1 MRRRLLRWLAFAA
14 VAAACPATAA
24 ADEADPGAGLV
35 RDFVTKVT
43 TLRGRF
49 QQSVL
54 DANGV
59 LVDASSGT
67 IEIERPGRF
76 RWAIDDP
83 YEQWVIADGVNVWSY
98 DVDLAQATVKPQADA
113 LSNTPALLLGGDSG
127 ALEDFT
133 IEASS
138 VDDGITWVRMT
149 PADSE
154 SGFRRVVLGFEDGKL
169 ARMVFLDS
177 LEQQT
182 VVELSDV
189 EYNLDLDP
197 ARFEFTPP
205 DDVDIVGTPAAE
217 ETS

>member
-1 MRRRLLRWLAFAA
+1 MRRRLLRWLTCAA
-14 VAAACPATAA
+14 VAVACPATAA
-24 ADEADPGAGLV
+24 VDEADPGTGLV
-35 RDFVTKVT
+35 RDFVTNVT

-54 DANGV
+54 DADGV

-67 IEIERPGRF
+67 IEIDRPGRF
-76 RWAIDDP
+76 RWATDDP

-98 DVDLAQATVKPQADA
+98 DVDLAQVTVKPQADA

-149 PADSE
+149 PADPE
-154 SGFRRVVLGFEDGKL
+154 SGFRRVVLGFDDGKL

-217 ETS
+217 ENP

>member
-14 VAAACPATAA
+14 IAVAFPATAA
-24 ADEADPGAGLV
+24 VDEADPGAGLV

-76 RWAIDDP
+76 RWATDDP

-98 DVDLAQATVKPQADA
+98 DVDLAQVTVKPQADA

>member
-1 MRRRLLRWLAFAA
+1 MRRRLLRWLACAA
-14 VAAACPATAA
+14 VAVACPATAA
-24 ADEADPGAGLV
+24 VDATDPGAELV
-35 RDFVTKVT
+35 REFVTNVT

-54 DANGV
+54 DADGV

-76 RWAIDDP
+76 RWATDDP
-83 YEQWVIADGVNVWSY
+83 YEQWVIADGRNVWSY
-98 DVDLAQATVKPQADA
+98 DVDLAQVTVKPQANA
-113 LSNTPALLLGGDSG
+113 LSNTPALLLGGDSD

-133 IEASS
+133 IEASA

-169 ARMVFLDS
+169 SRMVFLDS

-182 VVELSDV
+182 VIELSDV
-189 EYNLDLDP
+189 EYNVDLDP

>member
-1 MRRRLLRWLAFAA
+1 MGRGWFPGLVLAAAAAALPA
-14 VAAACPATAA
+14 VAAVDETDAGAA
-24 ADEADPGAGLV
+24 LV
-35 RDFVTKVT
+35 RDFVTNVT

-49 QQSVL
+49 EQSVL
-54 DANGV
+54 DADGV

-76 RWAIDDP
+76 RWATDSP
-83 YEQWVIADGVNVWSY
+83 YEQWVIADGLNVWSY

-113 LSNTPALLLGGDSG
+113 LSNTPALLLGGDVG
-127 ALEDFT
+127 ALEDFA
-133 IEASS
+133 IEASV
-138 VDDGITWVRMT
+138 VDGGITWVRMIPEDT
-149 PADSE
+149 E

-169 ARMVFLDS
+169 SRMVFLDS

-205 DDVDIVGTPAAE
+205 DDVDIVGTPAVE